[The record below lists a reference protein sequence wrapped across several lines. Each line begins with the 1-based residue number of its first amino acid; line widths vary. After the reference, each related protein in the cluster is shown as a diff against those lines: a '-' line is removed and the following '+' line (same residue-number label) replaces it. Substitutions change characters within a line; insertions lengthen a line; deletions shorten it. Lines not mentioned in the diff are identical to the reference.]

1 MGKRVKHEKAL
12 PDQPVDQILRESE
25 NRHRS
30 YIELTGQIAWV
41 TNANGEVV
49 EDIPYFR
56 HFTGLIY

>member
-12 PDQPVDQILRESE
+12 PHQPVDQILRESE

-41 TNANGEVV
+41 TNPNGEVV
-49 EDIPYFR
+49 EILDEIITF
-56 HFTGLIY
+56 L